1 VKNKSSQQRIAE
13 AALKYA
19 HNTTNGILHDSLLE
33 SIALGQVSVWV
44 EQQDDCISPER
55 IVFVAR
61 EACKLIRNHYRILA
75 SL

>member
-1 VKNKSSQQRIAE
+1 MKNKSSQQRVAE
-13 AALKYA
+13 AAIKYA
-19 HNTTNGILHDSLLE
+19 HNATNGILHDHILE